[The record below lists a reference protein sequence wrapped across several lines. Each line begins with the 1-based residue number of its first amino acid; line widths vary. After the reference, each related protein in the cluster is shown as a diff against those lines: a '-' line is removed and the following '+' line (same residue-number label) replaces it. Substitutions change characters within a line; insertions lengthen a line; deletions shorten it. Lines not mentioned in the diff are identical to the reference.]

1 MKTLKKR
8 KAHHDSLRICKHTLS
23 HMSILDLYT
32 HEMQLK
38 LYIELIKKKNCTLKT
53 RF

>member
-8 KAHHDSLRICKHTLS
+8 KVHHEYDSLRICKYTLS

-38 LYIELIKKKNCTLKT
+38 LYIELIKKKKKIVH
-53 RF
+53 